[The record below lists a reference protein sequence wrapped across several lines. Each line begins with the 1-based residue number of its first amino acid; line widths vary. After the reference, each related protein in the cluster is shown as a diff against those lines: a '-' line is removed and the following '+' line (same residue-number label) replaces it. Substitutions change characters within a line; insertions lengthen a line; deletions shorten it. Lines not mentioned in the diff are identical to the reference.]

1 MSTSDHSNIRYKIH
15 QFDDENSV
23 KSCNDKQY
31 YFLKRAIN
39 LALKSTCQTHRH
51 GCVIVKDDEILSE
64 GYNHTQLHL
73 YHKFSIHAEVDAIS
87 KLKHNKKLLS
97 ACDLYVV
104 RIGTDSMGNPL
115 KYSKPCPA
123 CIKAIHKAGIRRVYY
138 SSNLEFERLLVEKE
152 LKEINESGYTSESDA
167 SSTSYASLSS

>member
-1 MSTSDHSNIRYKIH
+1 MQQNTRYKIH
-15 QFDDENSV
+15 HFEDENLI
-23 KSCNDKQY
+23 KTCNDKQSF
-31 YFLKRAIN
+31 FLKRATN
-39 LALKSTCQTHRH
+39 LALKSPCQNHRH

-64 GYNHTQLHL
+64 GYNHTQTHL

-97 ACDLYVV
+97 SCDLYVV
-104 RIGTDSMGNPL
+104 RIGRDSMGNPL
-115 KYSKPCPA
+115 KYSKPCQD

-152 LKEINESGYTSESDA
+152 LAELACDYTSDSSGAVSDSS
-167 SSTSYASLSS
+167 SSTSYAS